1 LPSGSQ
7 GSRLGHHFHNWYNA
21 IPWYVGSFNTNYI
34 IYRNIEFCKNILLK
48 EEFYLKEIRESF
60 EIFRNV
66 LDFYMQFSDLVH
78 YSTGMC

>member
-1 LPSGSQ
+1 MLAAST
-7 GSRLGHHFHNWYNA
+7 L
-21 IPWYVGSFNTNYI
+21 I
-34 IYRNIEFCKNILLK
+34 ILFVEMNFFFFKNLLK
-48 EEFYLKEIRESF
+48 EQFYLKEIRESF

>member
-1 LPSGSQ
+1 MLAAST
-7 GSRLGHHFHNWYNA
+7 L
-21 IPWYVGSFNTNYI
+21 I
-34 IYRNIEFCKNILLK
+34 ILFVEMKFFFLKNLLK
-48 EEFYLKEIRESF
+48 EQFYLKEIRESF